1 MRLAPDEVARS
12 GVLHDRPFQSRRD
25 AQIAR
30 AFRQEL
36 LRYDHGTERRGA
48 VNALAIEYHWL
59 MRIAYLLCGTTI
71 SYLCAD
77 WTAESLSLT
86 SHVVA
91 AIING
96 VTCIL
101 LLNGMIERAR
111 SGKLLTSLIDT
122 LRNGRK

>member
-1 MRLAPDEVARS
+1 MSARMSITATSGAKAGIPGLLSVTIASVTFPLDVA
-12 GVLHDRPFQSRRD
+12 VLLG
-25 AQIAR
+25 
-30 AFRQEL
+30 AFA
-36 LRYDHGTERRGA
+36 GTA
-48 VNALAIEYHWL
+48 VFVLSAI
-59 MRIAYLLCGTTI
+59 YLLCGTTI

>member
-1 MRLAPDEVARS
+1 MSITATSGAKAGIPGLLSVTIASVTFPLDVA
-12 GVLHDRPFQSRRD
+12 VLLG
-25 AQIAR
+25 
-30 AFRQEL
+30 AFA
-36 LRYDHGTERRGA
+36 GTA
-48 VNALAIEYHWL
+48 VFVLSAIEYHWL

-101 LLNGMIERAR
+101 LLNGLIERAR

>member
-1 MRLAPDEVARS
+1 MSARMSITATSGAKAGIPGLLSVTIASVTFPLDVA
-12 GVLHDRPFQSRRD
+12 VLLG
-25 AQIAR
+25 
-30 AFRQEL
+30 AFA
-36 LRYDHGTERRGA
+36 GTA
-48 VNALAIEYHWL
+48 VFVLSAIEYHWL
-59 MRIAYLLCGTTI
+59 MRIAYLFCGTTI

-86 SHVVA
+86 NHVVA

-101 LLNGMIERAR
+101 LLNGLIERAR

>member
-1 MRLAPDEVARS
+1 MSITATSGAKAGIPGLLSVTIASVTFPLDVA
-12 GVLHDRPFQSRRD
+12 VLLG
-25 AQIAR
+25 
-30 AFRQEL
+30 AFA
-36 LRYDHGTERRGA
+36 GTA
-48 VNALAIEYHWL
+48 VFVLSAIEYHWL

-101 LLNGMIERAR
+101 LLNGLIERAR

-122 LRNGRK
+122 IRNGRK

>member
-1 MRLAPDEVARS
+1 MSITATSGAKAGIPGLLSVTIASVTFPLDVA
-12 GVLHDRPFQSRRD
+12 VLLG
-25 AQIAR
+25 
-30 AFRQEL
+30 AFA
-36 LRYDHGTERRGA
+36 GTA
-48 VNALAIEYHWL
+48 VFVLSAIEYHWL
-59 MRIAYLLCGTTI
+59 MRIAYLFCGTTI

>member
-1 MRLAPDEVARS
+1 MSARMSITATS
-12 GVLHDRPFQSRRD
+12 GAKAGIPGLLSVTIASVTFPLDAAVLLG
-25 AQIAR
+25 
-30 AFRQEL
+30 AFA
-36 LRYDHGTERRGA
+36 GTA
-48 VNALAIEYHWL
+48 VFVLSAIEYHWL

>member
-1 MRLAPDEVARS
+1 MSITATSGAKAGIPGLLSVTIASVTFPLDVA
-12 GVLHDRPFQSRRD
+12 VLLG
-25 AQIAR
+25 
-30 AFRQEL
+30 AFA
-36 LRYDHGTERRGA
+36 GTA
-48 VNALAIEYHWL
+48 VFVLSAIEYHWL

-122 LRNGRK
+122 LRNVRK

>member
-1 MRLAPDEVARS
+1 MSITATSGAKAGVPGLLTVTFASVTFPLDVA
-12 GVLHDRPFQSRRD
+12 VLLG
-25 AQIAR
+25 
-30 AFRQEL
+30 AFA
-36 LRYDHGTERRGA
+36 GSA
-48 VNALAIEYHWL
+48 VFVLSAIEYHWL

-77 WTAESLSLT
+77 WTAESLSLN

-91 AIING
+91 AILNG

-111 SGKLLTSLIDT
+111 SGKLLSSLIDT